1 MTSERLNHWIRGI
14 VLVALLAAFAGALL
28 HTLIKDQELK
38 GFGKAKEGASADP
51 GVRVL
56 IANRLPPDPIPT
68 HDKILVE
75 ALQPLEV
82 VAPDAPSERHETLK
96 AGSLLRIDVAGQDG
110 FLLSSQEWGGD
121 KRWGVQTFFIIPKG
135 AAPQRTD
142 NDGNPVF
149 VPPRTYE
156 AVDHRAVF
164 RLVSAADKG
173 TRLYSY
179 RGSLQV
185 LWNSPKDMRLVN
197 HLPMEAYLEGVV
209 AVEMSPSWP
218 IEALKAQAVASR
230 GFAFTRS
237 RMALG
242 AKLAWDLGDTRE
254 DQEYHG
260 AGFST
265 TAVVRSVFETR
276 GVIPTIHGSPFVPLF
291 SAADGGHTSGIDE
304 VFSGAR
310 DLAGR
315 EPLSTVMLA
324 KPDPYCLPAIKALG
338 LEKTHGLV
346 AADLKPRDIQRRLGE
361 ALAANGRQIGYIN
374 AIRVG
379 ARDPRSNRVQTV
391 LVHHTLDQQPLPV
404 PAATFRTLVGPQLIK
419 STLWSG
425 DSPRRVDAGGGNVA
439 WRVTTYGW
447 GHGVGMSQVSAWE
460 MARQGLSARA
470 ILGFFYQDVELAT
483 LW

>member
-1 MTSERLNHWIRGI
+1 MTSERLNQWVRGL
-14 VLVALLAAFAGALL
+14 VLCGLLVAFVGALI
-28 HTLIKDQELK
+28 HTLLKDEATK
-38 GFGKAKEGASADP
+38 GFGRAKEGAAADP
-51 GVRVL
+51 GVRIL
-56 IANRLPPDPIPT
+56 IANRLPPEPIAT

-82 VAPDAPSERHETLK
+82 VAPDAPVDRHETLK

-110 FLLSSQEWGGD
+110 FLLSSQEWGAD
-121 KRWGVQTFFIIPKG
+121 KRWGVQSFFVVPKG
-135 AAPQRTD
+135 AAPVRTD

-149 VPPRTYE
+149 VAPRTYE
-156 AVDHRAVF
+156 ALDHRAVF
-164 RLVSAADKG
+164 RLVSAADKP
-173 TRLYSY
+173 TKLWSY

-185 LWNSPKDMRLVN
+185 LWNSPKDMSLIN

-237 RMALG
+237 RMAVP
-242 AKLAWDLGDTRE
+242 AKKAWDLGDTRE

-265 TAVVRSVFETR
+265 TAIVRSVFETR
-276 GVIPTIHGSPFVPLF
+276 GVIPTIHGSPFIPLF
-291 SAADGGHTSGIDE
+291 SAASGGQTSGIDD
-304 VFSGAR
+304 VFPGAR
-310 DLAGR
+310 DLGGR
-315 EPLSTVMLA
+315 EPLSTVMMA
-324 KPDPYCLPAIKALG
+324 KPDPYCQPAINALG
-338 LEKTHGLV
+338 LAGTHGQLS
-346 AADLKPRDIQRRLGE
+346 ADLRPKDVQRRLGE
-361 ALAANGRQIGYIN
+361 ALAASGRQIGYIN

-379 ARDPRSNRVQTV
+379 SRDPRSNRVLTV
-391 LVHHTLDQQPLPV
+391 LVHHTLDQQPLVV
-404 PAATFRTLVGPQLIK
+404 PAAIFRNLVGPQLIK
-419 STLWSG
+419 STLWAG
-425 DSPRRVDAGGGNVA
+425 DSPRRIDAGGGNVV
-439 WRVTTYGW
+439 WRIGSYGW

-470 ILGFFYQDVELAT
+470 ILGFFYQDVELTT